1 MESYEKHGPGTGT
14 NIQCDITNW
23 LAYVRAIGS
32 NPLQVV
38 DGIQMQVRF
47 AYMDQVVRKYDV
59 KGYADLDLQHGRL
72 NFVSH
77 KDWKHVL
84 NEYKY
89 LARNHFFGS
98 AERMFASRREPWSA
112 MLYNF
117 AVLFVWAFPHSLQR
131 CLIV

>member
-32 NPLQVV
+32 NPLQLV

-98 AERMFASRREPWSA
+98 AERMFASRREP
-112 MLYNF
+112 
-117 AVLFVWAFPHSLQR
+117 
-131 CLIV
+131 